1 MKKKLIFV
9 LVALTG
15 MSMLLGPIL
24 LGLVAVIFSA
34 SASASQNPCITSVVN
49 PVGGPVRLPV
59 TGAFT
64 ITSEYGMRY
73 NPGPYGNGVYRLHGG
88 IDLVMTGTS
97 KTVVASSA
105 GVVSSLPTDP
115 TGGGNMVVVDHG
127 GGVNTVYMHLASR
140 SVTPGEK
147 VWPGKPLGME
157 GSTGNSTGPHL
168 HFTVKVN
175 GQPVDPRQWLTTQG
189 LTLPPTRG
197 TATAPPAVTTATPGS
212 TPTGNTDPILATPGT
227 GTITAKPVISNLP
240 AQVGPYKGEQVVNAG
255 YVIKAGQA
263 MGLDAKTITIGVM
276 TAMGESS
283 LVNIGYGDAA
293 GPDSRGLFQQR
304 ANGAWGT
311 LADRMNPTIA
321 STNFFKALIAVPG
334 YLQMEPTLAA
344 HKAQRN
350 ADPYHY
356 QPYWADAV
364 LMVSTL
370 TADPSLL
377 ESLPAG
383 GFLEGCEGGGP
394 GEPLNPG
401 DGSGAAIVS
410 AAKHYQGTPYSWGG
424 GNYQGPSLGIYSS
437 PSLDGTKT
445 VGFDC
450 SGLVMFAVYNST
462 GIQLP
467 HSAEDQ
473 GMDARGTTVPR
484 DWTKMQPGDVIAFSG
499 NGSGSPG
506 SFGHVGIYIGNGQ
519 MIHAPR
525 PGKTVEIVQLKG
537 SSYYEPMA
545 WSIKRYAKTGATA

>member
-1 MKKKLIFV
+1 MKKKLIFA

-15 MSMLLGPIL
+15 MGMLIGPAL

-34 SASASQNPCITSVVN
+34 SASAAQNPCVTSVVH
-49 PVGGPVRLPV
+49 PIGGPVRLPV

-64 ITSEYGMRY
+64 VTSEYGMRY
-73 NPGPYGNGVYRLHGG
+73 NPGPYGNGVYKLHSG

-97 KTVVASSA
+97 KTVVAPTA
-105 GVVSSLPTDP
+105 GVVSSLPTEP
-115 TGGGNMVVVDHG
+115 TGAGNAVVVDHG
-127 GGVNTVYMHLASR
+127 GGVTSVYMHLASR
-140 SVTPGEK
+140 SVSIGDK
-147 VWPGKPLGME
+147 VWPGKPLGIE
-157 GSTGNSTGPHL
+157 GSTGNSTGSHL

-175 GQPVDPRQWLTTQG
+175 GQPVDPREWLTTHG
-189 LTLPPTRG
+189 LTLPATGG
-197 TATAPPAVTTATPGS
+197 TATAPPAVNTASSGA
-212 TPTGNTDPILATPGT
+212 TPTGDPTSILATPAP
-227 GTITAKPVISNLP
+227 GTITAKPVVSTLP

-255 YVIKAGQA
+255 YIIKAGQA

-276 TAMGESS
+276 TSMGESS

-304 ANGAWGT
+304 DNGAWGT

-334 YLQMEPTLAA
+334 YLEMEPTLAA

-356 QPYWADAV
+356 APYWADAV

-383 GFLEGCEGGGP
+383 GFLEGCEAGGT

-467 HSAEDQ
+467 HSAEAQ
-473 GMDARGTTVPR
+473 GKDSRGTTVPR
-484 DWTKMQPGDVIAFSG
+484 DWSKMQPGDVVSFSED
-499 NGSGSPG
+499 GSGSPG

-545 WSIKRYAKTGATA
+545 WSIKRYAKTVATA

>member
-1 MKKKLIFV
+1 MKKTLLLL
-9 LVALTG
+9 LVAVTG
-15 MSMLLGPIL
+15 TGLLLAPAL
-24 LGLVAVIFSA
+24 LGLITVIFTA
-34 SASASQNPCITSVVN
+34 SASAAQNPCVTSIVN
-49 PVGGPVRLPV
+49 AVGGPVRLPV

-64 ITSEYGMRY
+64 VTSEYGMRY
-73 NPGPYGNGVYRLHGG
+73 NPGPYGGGAYKLHGG
-88 IDLVMTGTS
+88 IDLVMTGAS

-105 GVVSSLPTDP
+105 GVVSALPYSP
-115 TGGGNMVVVDHG
+115 RGGGNSVVVDHG

-140 SVTPGEK
+140 SVSVGEK
-147 VWPGKPLGME
+147 VWPGKPLGIE
-157 GSTGNSTGPHL
+157 GSTGNSTGSHL
-168 HFTVKVN
+168 HFTVNIN
-175 GQPVDPRQWLTTQG
+175 GQPVNPREWLKTHG
-189 LTLPPTRG
+189 LALPATRG
-197 TATAPPAVTTATPGS
+197 TATAPPAVTSAPASS
-212 TPTGNTDPILATPGT
+212 TLPEDPTPILATPAT
-227 GTITAKPVISNLP
+227 GTISAKPVVSTLP
-240 AQVGPYKGEQVVNAG
+240 AQVGPYKGEQIVNAG
-255 YVIKAGQA
+255 YIVKAGHN
-263 MGLDAKTITIGVM
+263 MGLDAKTLTIGVM

-321 STNFFKALIAVPG
+321 STNFFKALTAVPG
-334 YLQMEPTLAA
+334 YLSMEPTLAA

-356 QPYWADAV
+356 QPYWSDAV

-377 ESLPAG
+377 ERLPAA
-383 GFLEGCEGGGP
+383 GFLEGCEEGGP

-401 DGSGAAIVS
+401 DGSGAGIVS

-424 GNYQGPSLGIYSS
+424 GNYQGPSVGIYSS
-437 PSLDGTKT
+437 PSLDGTRT

-467 HSAEDQ
+467 HSAEAQ
-473 GMDARGTTVPR
+473 GKDSRGTTVPR
-484 DWTKMQPGDVIAFSG
+484 DWNRIQPGDVISFSED
-499 NGSGSPG
+499 GSGSPG
-506 SFGHVGIYIGNGQ
+506 SFGHVGIYIGDGE
-519 MIHAPR
+519 MVHAPR

-537 SSYYEPMA
+537 SSHYEAMA
-545 WSIKRYAKTGATA
+545 WSIKRYANG

>member
-1 MKKKLIFV
+1 MKKLIFV

-15 MSMLLGPIL
+15 LGMLVVPVL
-24 LGLVAVIFSA
+24 LGLVAVIFTDSA
-34 SASASQNPCITSVVN
+34 SATQNPCITSVVN
-49 PVGGPVRLPV
+49 PTGGLARLPV

-64 ITSEYGMRY
+64 VTSEYGMRS
-73 NPGPYGNGVYRLHGG
+73 NPGPYGNGVYRLHSG

-97 KTVVASSA
+97 KTIVASSA
-105 GVVSSLPTDP
+105 GVVSSLPTEP
-115 TGGGNMVVVDHG
+115 TGGGNVVVVDHG
-127 GGVNTVYMHLASR
+127 GGVTTVYMHMASR
-140 SVTPGEK
+140 SVTLGEK
-147 VWPGKPLGME
+147 VWPGKPLGIE
-157 GSTGNSTGPHL
+157 GSTGNSTGSHL

-189 LTLPPTRG
+189 SPPPPTRR
-197 TATAPPAVTTATPGS
+197 TATAPPAIATATPGS
-212 TPTGNTDPILATPGT
+212 TPTGNTDPILATPRNGS
-227 GTITAKPVISNLP
+227 ITAKPVVSNLP
-240 AQVGPYKGEQVVNAG
+240 AQVGAYKGEQVVNAG

-311 LADRMNPTIA
+311 LADRMNPITA
-321 STNFFKALIAVPG
+321 ATNFFKALVAVPG
-334 YLQMEPTLAA
+334 YLEMEPTLAA
-344 HKAQRN
+344 HKTQRN
-350 ADPYHY
+350 ANPYHY
-356 QPYWADAV
+356 QPYWAAAV

-377 ESLPAG
+377 ESLPAA

-394 GEPLNPG
+394 GKPPPPG

-424 GNYQGPSLGIYSS
+424 GTYQGPSLGIYSS

-473 GMDARGTTVPR
+473 GKDAQGITVPR
-484 DWTKMQPGDVIAFSG
+484 DWMKMQPGDVIAFSE

-506 SFGHVGIYIGNGQ
+506 SFGHVGIYIGAGQ

-545 WSIKRYAKTGATA
+545 WSIKRYAKSAAR